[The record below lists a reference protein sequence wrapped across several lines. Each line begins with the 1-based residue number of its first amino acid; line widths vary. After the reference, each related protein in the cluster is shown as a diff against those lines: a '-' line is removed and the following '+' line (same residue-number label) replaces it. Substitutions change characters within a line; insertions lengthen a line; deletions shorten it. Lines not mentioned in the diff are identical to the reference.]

1 MFGYL
6 QGTTCPDISMA
17 THQCARFNADPRL
30 SHERAVKRIVKY
42 LLDSKDKGIVYKPD
56 LSRGLECFVDADFA
70 GGWKDSD
77 KDSPESVLSRTGYV
91 IMFAGCPITWCSKL
105 QTEIA
110 LSTTESEY
118 IALSTAMR
126 GVIPFLNLMEE
137 TAQLFGIQS
146 EKPVFRCTVWEDN
159 ESCIK
164 VAQSPKFTPRTKHI
178 AIKYHHFRRFVD
190 NGKIV
195 IKYINTKEQTADIL
209 TKPLPEKAFCYLRMK
224 LMGW

>member
-1 MFGYL
+1 M
-6 QGTTCPDISMA
+6 QEVS
-17 THQCARFNADPRL
+17 
-30 SHERAVKRIVKY
+30 
-42 LLDSKDKGIVYKPD
+42 
-56 LSRGLECFVDADFA
+56 
-70 GGWKDSD
+70 
-77 KDSPESVLSRTGYV
+77 
-91 IMFAGCPITWCSKL
+91 
-105 QTEIA
+105 
-110 LSTTESEY
+110 
-118 IALSTAMR
+118 
-126 GVIPFLNLMEE
+126 
-137 TAQLFGIQS
+137 QLFGIQS
-146 EKPVFRCTVWEDN
+146 EKPVFRCTVWEDY